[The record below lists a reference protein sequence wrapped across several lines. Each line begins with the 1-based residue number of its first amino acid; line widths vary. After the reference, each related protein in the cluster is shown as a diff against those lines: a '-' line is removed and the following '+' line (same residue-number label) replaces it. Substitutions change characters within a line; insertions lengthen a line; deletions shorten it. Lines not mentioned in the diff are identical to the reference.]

1 MLLLKRAFQV
11 KCFSEE
17 WLGEAGQ
24 QRLRRLEMR
33 LWWELQVISHFHL
46 RYLRCFANSTM
57 KCICRFQELGL
68 CFSFTPGLQPGALGQ
83 VQPVNRF
90 NGFFRISRTPLLE
103 GNQSQQPITLDI

>member
-57 KCICRFQELGL
+57 K
-68 CFSFTPGLQPGALGQ
+68 
-83 VQPVNRF
+83 
-90 NGFFRISRTPLLE
+90 
-103 GNQSQQPITLDI
+103 

>member
-33 LWWELQVISHFHL
+33 LWWELQVISHFSFKIFEMFREFNYEVHMSFPRTWSL
-46 RYLRCFANSTM
+46 LLIHTGASARCSGPGST
-57 KCICRFQELGL
+57 
-68 CFSFTPGLQPGALGQ
+68 SQP
-83 VQPVNRF
+83 F
-90 NGFFRISRTPLLE
+90 
-103 GNQSQQPITLDI
+103 